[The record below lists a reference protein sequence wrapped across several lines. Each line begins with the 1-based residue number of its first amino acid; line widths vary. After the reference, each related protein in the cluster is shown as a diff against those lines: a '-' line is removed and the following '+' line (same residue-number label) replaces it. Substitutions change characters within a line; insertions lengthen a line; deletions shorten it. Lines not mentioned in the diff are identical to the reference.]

1 MALCDV
7 PNMYRKCN
15 KSVHLPTWLSFLCL
29 LGDLAVIWSGRELL
43 VQAQCSL
50 TFAKNLARNHL
61 QRNRQSTRKGEFILH
76 HSDIGTEIILAVSNI
91 LGKSLQNV
99 GKNFRKHNQE
109 KETSWRVATWHAI
122 THFVCFVNLSEN
134 VWYTRTISVPLS
146 EHDRS

>member
-1 MALCDV
+1 MANIKVMYGLCDV

-29 LGDLAVIWSGRELL
+29 LGDL
-43 VQAQCSL
+43 VQRSL
-50 TFAKNLARNHL
+50 KFVKNLARNHL

-91 LGKSLQNV
+91 FGKSLQNV